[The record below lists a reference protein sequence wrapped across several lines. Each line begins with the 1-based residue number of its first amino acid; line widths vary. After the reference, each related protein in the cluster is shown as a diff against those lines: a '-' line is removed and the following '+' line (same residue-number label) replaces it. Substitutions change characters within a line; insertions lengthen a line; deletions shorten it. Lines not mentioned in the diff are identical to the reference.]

1 MSLTE
6 RLTATIAEAMKARDQ
21 ARLQPL
27 RMLKAA
33 LMNREVER
41 GRPLTEAE
49 ELQVVAS
56 AVKQR
61 KDSIDQF
68 ARAGRQ
74 DLVDKET
81 AELAIVESYMPPAI
95 DAGDLERMVSEVIAE
110 TGATAPKDMGKVMKG
125 VMARLSGAPVDGKAV
140 NELVRKKLAGLS

>member
-6 RLTATIAEAMKARDQ
+6 QLTTAIAEAMKARDQ
-21 ARLQPL
+21 ARLSPL

-41 GRPLTEAE
+41 GRTLTETE
-49 ELQVVAS
+49 ELQVVATL
-56 AVKQR
+56 VKQR

-68 ARAGRQ
+68 AKALRQ

-81 AELAIVESYMPPAI
+81 AELAVLESYLPPGPG
-95 DAGDLERMVSEVIAE
+95 AGDLERIVSDVVAE
-110 TGATAPKDMGKVMKG
+110 TGATSAKDMGKVMKG
-125 VMARLSGAPVDGKAV
+125 VMARLAGAPVDGKAV
-140 NELVRKKLAGLS
+140 NELVRKRLAG

>member
-6 RLTATIAEAMKARDQ
+6 QLGKTMAEAMKARDQ
-21 ARLQPL
+21 GRLSAL

-49 ELQVVAS
+49 DLQVVGGL
-56 AVKQR
+56 VKQR
-61 KDSIDQF
+61 KESIDQF
-68 ARAGRQ
+68 SKAGRQ

-81 AELAIVESYMPPAI
+81 AELRILETYLPPSMSA
-95 DAGDLERMVSEVIAE
+95 DDLERVVVEVIAE
-110 TGATAPKDMGKVMKG
+110 TGASSPKDMGKVMKG
-125 VMARLSGAPVDGKAV
+125 VMAKLAGATVDGKTV
-140 NELVRKKLAGLS
+140 NELVKKRLAG